1 MPSSKIILVALLSTV
16 GASAFQVLPTNMQR
30 SKVVMH
36 AETAFHFVEE
46 VVQDTPTFEETM
58 FSLAE
63 APDDT
68 AKLGDSA
75 DMSQQSHH
83 TDHPL
88 DAYL

>member
-1 MPSSKIILVALLSTV
+1 MLSSKIILVALLSTV
-16 GASAFQVLPTNMQR
+16 ASAFQVLPTNMQR

-46 VVQDTPTFEETM
+46 VVQDTPTFEQTI

-63 APDDT
+63 ARPDDT
-68 AKLGDSA
+68 AKLGDSV
-75 DMSQQSHH
+75 DMSQQFHP